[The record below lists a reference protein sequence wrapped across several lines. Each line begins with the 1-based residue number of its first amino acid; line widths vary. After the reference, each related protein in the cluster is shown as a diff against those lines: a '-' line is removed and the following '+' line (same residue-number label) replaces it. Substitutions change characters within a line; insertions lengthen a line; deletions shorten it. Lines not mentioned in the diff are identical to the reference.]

1 VTAVLDAPVAP
12 KGKPE
17 LTRRRVLRRVL
28 RNPLAVVGLTVV
40 VLAVLLALLAPFIA
54 PFPYEATDFSA
65 PAPQP
70 PSGEHWLGTDELGR
84 DQLSRVLYG
93 LRASVIV
100 GALAVALS
108 VLIGVP
114 LGLLAGFYGWLDPVV
129 SRLTDL
135 LLAFPFLILAV
146 GLAVILGP
154 SLFTAV
160 IAIGIGQIP
169 GMIRVTRGETLRLR
183 GMDYVGA
190 AFANGAGDATVLGRH
205 ILPNS
210 VNAILVQATVYVP
223 QAIIGE
229 AVLSFL
235 GLGVRPPTPSLG
247 VMLASAQPFY
257 HDGPWMAVF
266 PGLVI
271 VVLTLALN
279 LLGDGLRDALD
290 PKERGRTTA

>member
-1 VTAVLDAPVAP
+1 VVKPNAPVRT
-12 KGKPE
+12 G
-17 LTRRRVLRRVL
+17 RRALRRVL
-28 RNPLAVVGLTVV
+28 HNPLAMVGLAVV
-40 VLAVLLALLAPFIA
+40 LLAVLLAILAPFIA
-54 PFPYEATDFSA
+54 PFPYDGTDFSA

-70 PSGEHWLGTDELGR
+70 PSGHHWLGTDELGR
-84 DQLSRVLYG
+84 DQFSRVLFG
-93 LRASVIV
+93 LRASVTV
-100 GALAVALS
+100 GALAVILS
-108 VLIGVP
+108 VAIGVP
-114 LGLLAGFYGWLDPVV
+114 LGLLAGFYGWLDPIV

-154 SLFTAV
+154 SLFTAI
-160 IAIGIGQIP
+160 IAIGVGQIP

-190 AFANGAGDATVLGRH
+190 AFANGAGDMTVLGRH
-205 ILPNS
+205 ILPNA
-210 VNAILVQATVYVP
+210 VNSILVQATVYVP
-223 QAIIGE
+223 AAIIGE

-235 GLGVRPPTPSLG
+235 GLGIRPPTPSLG

-266 PGLVI
+266 PGVVI

-290 PKERGRTTA
+290 PRESGRHS